1 MKYWV
6 IVNGQQQGPVEESQL
21 PSMGVTRDTMVW
33 HEGMPQWQTAGTL
46 PELNYLFNGGY
57 AGNMGGYGSS
67 TSSNGNNVSYG
78 NGGNYEPVMP
88 KTWLTEAILCTIFCC
103 VPFGIVG
110 IVFASQVSAAWRQ
123 GNYELAETKSQNA
136 KKWVTISF
144 ILGIIG
150 GVIGFFVGLL
160 G

>member
-6 IVNGQQQGPVEESQL
+6 IINGQQQGPVEESQL

-33 HEGMPQWQTAGTL
+33 REGMPQWQTAGAL
-46 PELNYLFNGGY
+46 PELSYLFNGGY
-57 AGNMGGYGSS
+57 ASNTNADS
-67 TSSNGNNVSYG
+67 TVSDNVNYG
-78 NGGNYEPVMP
+78 NDGGFQPVMP

-110 IVFASQVSAAWRQ
+110 IVFASQVGSAWSQ
-123 GNYELAETKSQNA
+123 GNYELAEAKSQVA

-144 ILGIIG
+144 ILGIVG
-150 GVIGFFVGLL
+150 GVIGFFVGLFGEL
-160 G
+160 